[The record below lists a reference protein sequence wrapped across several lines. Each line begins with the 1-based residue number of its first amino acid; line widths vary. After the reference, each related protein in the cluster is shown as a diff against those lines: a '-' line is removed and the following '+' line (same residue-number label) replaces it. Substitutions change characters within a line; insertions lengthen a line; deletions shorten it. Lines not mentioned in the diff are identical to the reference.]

1 MLKRLLFF
9 LIIVLATT
17 LSAFACG
24 GRAQAPAST
33 QAQMPVKPVASSAA
47 LPEPTSSPTPRT
59 LPTPTPR
66 SLQLTSTP
74 LPTPEPPPSAPS
86 SAGTSQGLFI
96 GTSDLPELVESS
108 TVIILGTIND
118 SIPREE
124 SLPTVIP
131 SQRSLVRVYDVSVE
145 RYLKGES
152 EEVLSVI
159 QYDGIE
165 HIDPLDGKLRQ
176 SRYPSSEILPKRGE
190 EYVLF

>member
-9 LIIVLATT
+9 LTIVLATT

-24 GRAQAPAST
+24 GRAQAPTST
-33 QAQMPVKPVASSAA
+33 QAQMPVKPAASSAA
-47 LPEPTSSPTPRT
+47 LPEPTLPPTPRT

-74 LPTPEPPPSAPS
+74 LPTPEPPPPPSAPS

-165 HIDPLDGKLRQ
+165 HIDPLDGKVRQ

-190 EYVLF
+190 